1 MIIKKKNKNKKLIK
15 VEVCLT
21 KENYQKLKRYSK
33 GKIDEIINESV
44 RMYFDKEFCIREAE
58 RNALLGIGLLDK

>member
-1 MIIKKKNKNKKLIK
+1 M
-15 VEVCLT
+15 EVCLT

-33 GKIDEIINESV
+33 GKIDEIINESM
-44 RMYFDKEFCIREAE
+44 RIYFEKEFCIREAE